1 MIHKSYLI
9 EQDMRKLE
17 KNISLFYGEN
27 LGLIDDFKQI
37 IKKLYKNSTIIRLN
51 EEEIIKKNIIL
62 FREIN
67 NKSLFKEEKIIFID
81 QVTDKLLDV
90 IKEAEKNDGDSKIYL
105 FSGILEKK
113 SKIRNYFE
121 KSNHCNVIPC
131 YEDNEITL
139 KKIIIAELK
148 NFQGLTSQNINMII
162 ENTNLSRAR
171 LKNELQK
178 IKDFFQNKS
187 LNSEDL
193 EKLLNIKT
201 NDNFDKLKD
210 AALLG
215 NKKNT
220 NRLLSDTIFEAEKN
234 IYYLNTINQRLIKL
248 LEINNNNNNLEK
260 AVSDLRPP
268 IFWKDK
274 QNFISQ
280 AKMWN
285 KKKIKKIM
293 KNTYDI
299 EMQIKT
305 NSLIDKQTLIK
316 KLLIDLCE
324 LANAS

>member
-316 KLLIDLCE
+316 KLLIDLCD